1 MYPLYWSNNY
11 IKDNSG
17 NSIPCILSPK
27 CPNIITPI
35 GLAINPAANVSKDKI
50 KAVVSLTSPKN
61 AEGKI
66 SAAAAPYKKKSYHS
80 ILVPAREVK
89 ATFCMF
95 DFF

>member
-1 MYPLYWSNNY
+1 M
-11 IKDNSG
+11 
-17 NSIPCILSPK
+17 
-27 CPNIITPI
+27 
-35 GLAINPAANVSKDKI
+35 

-66 SAAAAPYKKKSYHS
+66 SAAAAPYKKSYHS
-80 ILVPAREVK
+80 IHSGGEVK